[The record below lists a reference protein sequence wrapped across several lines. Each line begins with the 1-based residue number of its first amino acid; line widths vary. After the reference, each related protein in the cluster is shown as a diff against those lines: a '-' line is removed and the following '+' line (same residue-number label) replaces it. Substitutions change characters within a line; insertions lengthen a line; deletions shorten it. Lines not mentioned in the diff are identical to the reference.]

1 MTKLC
6 NSCGTKILDSAFQR
20 TFGLCKPCWKDRRRK
35 KIGETPF
42 GIAYDTYFR
51 QPPRLTGKK
60 YFDCWVELEI
70 TIAGPLFAA
79 RDNGDV
85 SFVFKKSA
93 IAGVKDF
100 DDLIAWMNGQIAR
113 FRDRVRNTEASTP
126 AEASN
131 RDILLTRAADLEAL
145 IGLWPEFEKE
155 FGRRAA

>member
-51 QPPRLTGKK
+51 QPHRLTEK
-60 YFDCWVELEI
+60 YFDCWIELEL
-70 TIAGPLFAA
+70 TIAGPLFSA
-79 RDNGDV
+79 RNDGDV

-100 DDLIAWMNGQIAR
+100 DDLIAWMNGQISS
-113 FRDRVRNTEASTP
+113 FRERVRNTVASTP

-155 FGRRAA
+155 FGRGAA

>member
-6 NSCGTKILDSAFQR
+6 ASCGAKILDSTFQR
-20 TFGLCKPCWKDRRRK
+20 TGGLCKPCWKNQRKK

-60 YFDCWVELEI
+60 YFDCWVELEL

-93 IAGVKDF
+93 IAGVKES

-131 RDILLTRAADLEAL
+131 RDVLLTRAADLEAL

-155 FGRRAA
+155 FGRGAA

>member
-6 NSCGTKILDSAFQR
+6 NSCGAKILDSTFQR
-20 TFGLCKPCWKDRRRK
+20 TGGLCKPCWKDRRRK

-51 QPPRLTGKK
+51 QPHRLTEK
-60 YFDCWVELEI
+60 YFDCWIELEL
-70 TIAGPLFAA
+70 TIAGPLFSA
-79 RDNGDV
+79 RNDGDV

-100 DDLIAWMNGQIAR
+100 DDLIAWMNGQIAS
-113 FRDRVRNTEASTP
+113 FRERVRNTEASTP
-126 AEASN
+126 AEASD
-131 RDILLTRAADLEAL
+131 RDVLLTRSDDLEAL

-155 FGRRAA
+155 FGRGAA

>member
-6 NSCGTKILDSAFQR
+6 ASCGAKILDSTFQR
-20 TFGLCKPCWKDRRRK
+20 TGGLCKPCWKNQRRK

-42 GIAYDTYFR
+42 GLAYDTYFR
-51 QPPRLTGKK
+51 RPPRLTEK
-60 YFDCWVELEI
+60 YFDCWMELEL

-79 RDNGDV
+79 RDGGDV

-93 IAGVKDF
+93 IAGVKNF
-100 DDLIAWMNGQIAR
+100 DDLIVWMNDQIAR
-113 FRDRVRNTEASTP
+113 FCNRVRNTEASTP

-131 RDILLTRAADLEAL
+131 RDVLLTRAAELEAL

-155 FGRRAA
+155 FGRGAA

>member
-6 NSCGTKILDSAFQR
+6 VSCGAKILDDTFRR
-20 TFGLCKPCWKDRRRK
+20 TGGLCKPCWKDQRRK

-42 GIAYDTYFR
+42 GIAYDTYFQ
-51 QPPRLTGKK
+51 QPRRLTEK
-60 YFDCWVELEI
+60 YFDCWIELEL

-79 RDNGDV
+79 REDGNV

-126 AEASN
+126 AEASD
-131 RDILLTRAADLEAL
+131 RDVLLTRADDLEAL
-145 IGLWPEFEKE
+145 IGLWREFEKE
-155 FGRRAA
+155 FGRGAA

>member
-1 MTKLC
+1 VVYV
-6 NSCGTKILDSAFQR
+6 SPAGRISA
-20 TFGLCKPCWKDRRRK
+20 GK
-35 KIGETPF
+35 KFGETPF
-42 GIAYDTYFR
+42 GIAYDTYFH
-51 QPPRLTGKK
+51 QPPRLTEK
-60 YFDCWVELEI
+60 YFDCWMELEL

-79 RDNGDV
+79 RNNGDV

-100 DDLIAWMNGQIAR
+100 GDLMAWMNGQLAR

-131 RDILLTRAADLEAL
+131 RDVLLTRAADLEAL

-155 FGRRAA
+155 FGRGAA

>member
-6 NSCGTKILDSAFQR
+6 ASCGAKILDDTFQR
-20 TFGLCKPCWKDRRRK
+20 TGGLCKPCWKDQRRK

-51 QPPRLTGKK
+51 PPHRLTEK
-60 YFDCWVELEI
+60 YFNCWMELEL
-70 TIAGPLFAA
+70 TIAGPIFAA
-79 RDNGDV
+79 RNDGNV

-100 DDLIAWMNGQIAR
+100 DDLMAWMNGQIAC
-113 FRDRVRNTEASTP
+113 FRDRVRNTKASTP

-131 RDILLTRAADLEAL
+131 RDVLLTRATDLEAL

-155 FGRRAA
+155 FGRGAA